1 MLLFVYVKDLVIAH
15 EFSVCSAGAP
25 PFLCLCHSFV
35 FLSLS
40 SLFYRVSITFTYFI
54 LFCRVSLS
62 LSRCRRCGEFTFF
75 LVGGREF
82 TTLSCFCRFDRSSY
96 SFLWVVAPF
105 EMASFEFFFVDQTGK
120 KIPQIF
126 IVGLFIKTQ
135 FANMI
140 HVRIEYWRQPFAD
153 LVG

>member
-1 MLLFVYVKDLVIAH
+1 MN
-15 EFSVCSAGAP
+15 
-25 PFLCLCHSFV
+25 FLCVLPGPPLFCVSVTVLCFYR
-35 FLSLS
+35 FLHFFIVSLS
-40 SLFYRVSITFTYFI
+40 RSLIYFFCRVSITFTYFI

-62 LSRCRRCGEFTFF
+62 LSRCRRCGDFTFF